1 MTHYNSDSAAR
12 IAALETQVAQQ
23 QKALV
28 TERVGRLAAQRGLT
42 VEQAHDIQARIAD
55 AARLKAA
62 PLHRDLGMVDTLF
75 GEVADDPAA
84 AHLFQRVD
92 TGPTKSTAA
101 IADIAAMSPAEYR
114 KARKAGIL

>member
-1 MTHYNSDSAAR
+1 MTHYNSDPAAR

-23 QKALV
+23 QKTLV

-42 VEQAHDIQARIAD
+42 VEQAHDIQTRIAD
-55 AARLKAA
+55 AARLKAV
-62 PLHRDLGMVDTLF
+62 PLHRDLDVVDALF

-84 AHLFQRVD
+84 AHLFQRQD
-92 TGPTKSTAA
+92 AA
-101 IADIAAMSPAEYR
+101 PVKADVSVAGKMSPAEYR